1 MRKSKNLKEGYV
13 HFLGAW
19 MAGAA
24 VGHILASVIGKI
36 VVWGLWFYFVY
47 WLIFK

>member
-1 MRKSKNLKEGYV
+1 MNKSKNLKESYV
-13 HFLGAW
+13 KFMGNW

-24 VGHILASVIGKI
+24 VGHMIASVIGKV

-47 WLIFK
+47 WLFFK